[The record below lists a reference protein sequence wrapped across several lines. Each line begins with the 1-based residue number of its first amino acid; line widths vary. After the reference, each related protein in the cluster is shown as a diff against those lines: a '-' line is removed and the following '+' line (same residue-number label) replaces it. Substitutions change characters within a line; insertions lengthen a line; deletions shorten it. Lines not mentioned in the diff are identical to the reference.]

1 MANIKRNLVYNFLLS
16 FSQVLIPL
24 LTIPYISRI
33 LDPEGIGHV
42 SFIDSFTYYF
52 VVIAEFGITV
62 YGIREVAKVRDQR
75 EKLSGLIS
83 ELYLL
88 HLITSSVTLVFYAVA
103 VYFLWERIGD
113 VRLLLFSVS
122 FLLVSFFSCDW
133 YFLGNERFG
142 FITIRSVVVRVTGL
156 ISIFILVRQ
165 PADYYIYY
173 GIIVAS
179 SVITVIWNNFILFRE
194 VNPSFKNSNW
204 KKHLDRVWVIYLINL
219 FYSIPLMLDNVML
232 RLVSTASAVG
242 IYSFSIK
249 VVRIST
255 NLLADSFLV
264 FFPRIV
270 SLANNNEVV
279 QLRRK
284 LLLNVQLIL
293 LVSIPMGVG
302 LFLIAGELALVFF
315 GQKFI
320 AAADDLRLLSF
331 YPFLKSMSLFF
342 SNSILI
348 THHKEKSFLRNLMVT
363 SSLFIPAALILSYLY
378 QDYGICIAL
387 IATEFFLMLSNYMT
401 VKKKLP
407 LLPIF
412 DTRTALQ
419 AVTGSLIF
427 IPIVIFARYF
437 IHQELL
443 RLVISIIACM
453 GSYALFILFI
463 ARNEFANNLMQ
474 LVLKFF
480 KNKLYSK

>member
-1 MANIKRNLVYNFLLS
+1 MANIKRNLVYNFMLS
-16 FSQVLIPL
+16 FSQVMIPL

-33 LDPEGIGHV
+33 LDPDGIGHV
-42 SFIDSFTYYF
+42 SFMDSFSYYF

-62 YGIREVAKVRDQR
+62 YGIREIAKVRDNKER
-75 EKLSGLIS
+75 LANLVS

-88 HLITSSVTLVFYAVA
+88 HLITSLVTLVFYAVT
-103 VYFLWERIGD
+103 VYFLWERIRD
-113 VRLLLFSVS
+113 VRLLLFSIS

-142 FITIRSVVVRVTGL
+142 FITTRSLIIRVAGL
-156 ISIFILVRQ
+156 FSIFILVKQ

-179 SVITVIWNNFILFRE
+179 SVITGIWNNYVLFRE
-194 VNPSFKNSNW
+194 VKPSFKNSNW
-204 KKHLDRVWVIYLINL
+204 KKHLERVWVIYLINL

-315 GQKFI
+315 GPKFI
-320 AAADDLRLLSF
+320 TAAHDLRLLSF
-331 YPFLKSMSLFF
+331 FPFLKGMSLFF
-342 SNSILI
+342 SNSVLI
-348 THHKEKSFLRNLMVT
+348 THHHEKPFLKNLIVT
-363 SSLFIPAALILSYLY
+363 SSLFIPAALVLSDLY
-378 QDYGICIAL
+378 QDFGICIAL
-387 IATEFFLMLSNYMT
+387 IATEFFLMMSNYFT

-407 LLPIF
+407 HLQIF
-412 DTRTALQ
+412 DTRTAYQ
-419 AVTGSLIF
+419 ALTGSLIF
-427 IPIVIFARYF
+427 IPVVIFARNF

-443 RLVISIIACM
+443 RLICSIVACIA
-453 GSYALFILFI
+453 SYAIFILFI
-463 ARNEFANNLMQ
+463 ARNEFAINLK
-474 LVLKFF
+474 LAALRFLKSKF
-480 KNKLYSK
+480 YSG